1 MRKPFLIAMAL
12 IVAPLGAQ
20 AETWNIYGWQNQSW
34 EFVDIDGG
42 QSFDRIQS
50 NAGNIGFAAS
60 VPTGMNDISVNIR
73 CEQFTYLNHFAGGTG
88 WCNRNSKISLSHPQM
103 GEIMLAT
110 WLLPY
115 NEGVAQW
122 VDPFYDAGAD
132 SHTSIMG
139 SVGAHTIFYN
149 TGDFDQQA
157 SNSSPT
163 TGFGG
168 SEFNY
173 AGGGYD
179 TGFNRRQEGII
190 QYWSPNWNGFVF
202 RFAWTV
208 GRRDESDFGHGEVD
222 PVIRSSS
229 LAYTNG
235 PFWGAVTWQDH
246 EDWTAASVG
255 QMASSDAESIRIAGR
270 YIMDLGDG
278 MSVQISAM
286 WEDLEYEFNGVT
298 SVDQAMSAFG
308 YSNFATSGNLS
319 ADSAG
324 DPFMRVAFEGV
335 DFAPEDFAF
344 APADNADGTPNAH
357 KTLVLQEKTIDLLN
371 ELFSAADAN
380 LAPADDLPSISSTE
394 TTTDGVTTTTYAV
407 ETGGTQVTKPEYTP
421 PSAGSE
427 TAVGDLPFTQLDES
441 ADDTP
446 GNGATNIFTVDDNGD
461 ATTDATT
468 LKTYLEAW
476 GAAVA
481 DVDLADSTTTTE
493 QYTARA
499 KYDALVAAAQ
509 AAAMPGAEMAH
520 DAAQAAAKT
529 AHDAAQA
536 TAMTA
541 HESAQ
546 DTAMAAHEAAE
557 DAKTLRSEVGG
568 NVKIE
573 RDAWMVSGKIK
584 FGGPVDFRF
593 SYMDADDLEVS
604 CSACSGDW
612 SETAAEAWNVG
623 IFYTM
628 PAGTELRLT
637 YSEVDN
643 DANGTYGQGIS
654 GTGLGSPGAEIE
666 MFALGIVHWFD

>member
-12 IVAPLGAQ
+12 AVAPFAAQ
-20 AETWNIYGWQNQSW
+20 AETWNIYGWQNHSW
-34 EFVDIDGG
+34 EFVDENGRNY
-42 QSFDRIQS
+42 DRIQS

-60 VPTGMNDISVNIR
+60 VPTGMNDISVNVR
-73 CEQFTYLNHFAGGTG
+73 CEQFTYFNHFGGGTG
-88 WCNRNSKISLSHPQM
+88 WCNRNSKIGLSHPQM
-103 GEIMLAT
+103 GEIMFAT

-157 SNSSPT
+157 SNSTPS
-163 TGFGG
+163 TGFDG

-208 GRRDESDFGHGEVD
+208 GRRDESTFADDGTGELD

-255 QMASSDAESIRIAGR
+255 QMQSSDAESIRVAGR

-286 WEDLEYEFNGVT
+286 WEDLEYEFNNVT
-298 SVDQAMSAFG
+298 DVDAAMKAFGYGDHFANSYMLTGTSPGSNAIDPVMSAFADLTG
-308 YSNFATSGNLS
+308 DDLDNAVKEHKTLALVRELFYNADATGGGAPYTTKTGLQGTWTDVT
-319 ADSAG
+319 ALLEA
-324 DPFMRVAFEGV
+324 A
-335 DFAPEDFAF
+335 DFAPAED
-344 APADNADGTPNAH
+344 PLT
-357 KTLVLQEKTIDLLN
+357 
-371 ELFSAADAN
+371 
-380 LAPADDLPSISSTE
+380 
-394 TTTDGVTTTTYAV
+394 AV
-407 ETGGTQVTKPEYTP
+407 EESAGGCAGNTP
-421 PSAGSE
+421 PDCTDLGMNVLADPNGTNALR
-427 TAVGDLPFTQLDES
+427 TAIESLNAARDVNDTEMGVQAPDLD
-441 ADDTP
+441 
-446 GNGATNIFTVDDNGD
+446 
-461 ATTDATT
+461 
-468 LKTYLEAW
+468 
-476 GAAVA
+476 A
-481 DVDLADSTTTTE
+481 DVDSATGGSVE
-493 QYTARA
+493 ERNAEVQYQLLVARA
-499 KYDALVAAAQ
+499 TAAAEG
-509 AAAMPGAEMAH
+509 AFVPEVVTPGV
-520 DAAQAAAKT
+520 DAVPAVTRA
-529 AHDAAQA
+529 DA
-536 TAMTA
+536 
-541 HESAQ
+541 SAGQ
-546 DTAMAAHEAAE
+546 
-557 DAKTLRSEVGG
+557 

-584 FGGPVDFRF
+584 FGGPVDIRF

-604 CSACSGDW
+604 CGSCTGDW
-612 SETAAEAWNVG
+612 NDTAADAWNVG
-623 IFYTM
+623 LFYTM
-628 PAGTELRLT
+628 PAGTELRMT

-643 DANGTYGQGIS
+643 DDNGTYGQGIS
-654 GTGLGSPGAEIE
+654 GSGVVRASPVPARYAG
-666 MFALGIVHWFD
+666 